1 MISAQA
7 HNGPISRRHASQRS
21 NHATRNSKRRGM
33 STAELEKGFSLS
45 YERGFSPDA
54 HRHLESNAIYIIIVI

>member
-1 MISAQA
+1 
-7 HNGPISRRHASQRS
+7 
-21 NHATRNSKRRGM
+21 M

-54 HRHLESNAIYIIIVI
+54 HRHLESSAIYIIIVI